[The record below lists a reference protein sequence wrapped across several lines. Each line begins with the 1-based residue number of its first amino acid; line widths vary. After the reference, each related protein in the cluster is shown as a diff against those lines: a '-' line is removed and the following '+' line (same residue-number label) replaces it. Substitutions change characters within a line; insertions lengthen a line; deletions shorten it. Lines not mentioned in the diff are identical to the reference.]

1 MSEQIVA
8 MLRKDLDDLVPYGN
22 IAAETRR
29 NKLKEILQYYVL
41 NFIYHHPKYNEWTMY
56 GGSALRIIHGL
67 DRMSVDL
74 DFETAHEIKNSFL
87 DELKDE
93 TEKHFSSKY
102 AVKPDFLTVKK
113 NNERGVTLKFRV
125 GQLVTG
131 LASEWVDV
139 KIDLNRFIAP
149 KTVTEHRPINRGQLS
164 FVISTYNMGALMA
177 SKIAA
182 IFLREQRGVD
192 KNTYDYKGR
201 DIYDLLWYMSKK
213 TVPDFDY
220 LNAKLKEKNLD
231 VPNIKTL
238 FDKLTVSILNY
249 EKMDNLLKEDLSHL
263 FENPFQFDGWFKNW
277 RDSYLRFLN
286 EYKINTVTTLAEG
299 KSIQIYQHFQT
310 SNFSLTYTYNTEE
323 GKTVRIR
330 YIISDY
336 WVIFNDVDVPNTL
349 DSALEDKIE
358 FTSDGWSSNPT
369 PEKKLKRYA
378 ALFHEKTEKYF
389 KKTTRVLLGN
399 GIITKVIR
407 MTADNLN
414 PKEEIVLNKSALLS
428 CELDDLLK

>member
-310 SNFSLTYTYNTEE
+310 SNFSLTYTYNT
-323 GKTVRIR
+323 
-330 YIISDY
+330 
-336 WVIFNDVDVPNTL
+336 
-349 DSALEDKIE
+349 
-358 FTSDGWSSNPT
+358 
-369 PEKKLKRYA
+369 
-378 ALFHEKTEKYF
+378 
-389 KKTTRVLLGN
+389 
-399 GIITKVIR
+399 
-407 MTADNLN
+407 
-414 PKEEIVLNKSALLS
+414 
-428 CELDDLLK
+428 

>member
-1 MSEQIVA
+1 M
-8 MLRKDLDDLVPYGN
+8 
-22 IAAETRR
+22 
-29 NKLKEILQYYVL
+29 QYYVL

-182 IFLREQRGVD
+182 IFCENSAGWI
-192 KNTYDYKGR
+192 KIPMTTKGC
-201 DIYDLLWYMSKK
+201 DIYDLLWYM
-213 TVPDFDY
+213 V
-220 LNAKLKEKNLD
+220 
-231 VPNIKTL
+231 
-238 FDKLTVSILNY
+238 
-249 EKMDNLLKEDLSHL
+249 
-263 FENPFQFDGWFKNW
+263 
-277 RDSYLRFLN
+277 
-286 EYKINTVTTLAEG
+286 
-299 KSIQIYQHFQT
+299 
-310 SNFSLTYTYNTEE
+310 
-323 GKTVRIR
+323 
-330 YIISDY
+330 
-336 WVIFNDVDVPNTL
+336 
-349 DSALEDKIE
+349 
-358 FTSDGWSSNPT
+358 
-369 PEKKLKRYA
+369 KKLYRI
-378 ALFHEKTEKYF
+378 LITLTRNL
-389 KKTTRVLLGN
+389 KK
-399 GIITKVIR
+399 
-407 MTADNLN
+407 
-414 PKEEIVLNKSALLS
+414 KS
-428 CELDDLLK
+428 